1 MNNPCLFPRSGFY
14 ARIGDAIGMCGVMSA
29 VFMAG
34 TTAAQQYPIRPI
46 RFIVPFPPGGAT
58 DTIARLI
65 GQKLTE
71 AWGMQVVIDNRSGG
85 ATIIGTD
92 TVAKAAPDGYTIL
105 LGSFNFSVNPSLHP
119 KLPYDTLRDFAP
131 VNLSAYSTL
140 VLVVHPAVPAKT
152 VLELIALAK
161 AKPGTLNYASSG
173 NGSPTHLGGELLRT
187 LAGIDI
193 VPISYKGTIPGMT
206 DLIAGQVQL
215 MFPPLLAPLP
225 QIMSGKLR
233 ALAVTSKKRTAV
245 LPEIPTMIEAGVPG
259 LEVIAWYG
267 VLAPARTPR
276 AITDKLNIEI
286 SRIVQTG
293 DIKEKLAAL
302 GAEPATMSSDEFR
315 KFIESEIIKWTK
327 IVKQSGARPE

>member
-1 MNNPCLFPRSGFY
+1 M
-14 ARIGDAIGMCGVMSA
+14 
-29 VFMAG
+29 
-34 TTAAQQYPIRPI
+34 
-46 RFIVPFPPGGAT
+46 
-58 DTIARLI
+58 
-65 GQKLTE
+65 
-71 AWGMQVVIDNRSGG
+71 
-85 ATIIGTD
+85 
-92 TVAKAAPDGYTIL
+92 
-105 LGSFNFSVNPSLHP
+105 
-119 KLPYDTLRDFAP
+119 
-131 VNLSAYSTL
+131 
-140 VLVVHPAVPAKT
+140 
-152 VLELIALAK
+152 LELIALAK